1 MNPINRV
8 NFGRRKVRHH
18 VDSMK
23 QVARQFLEVFDLAD
37 LVHFID
43 DAVQDGL
50 DLLIGFLLKESPLA
64 FQPALVAE
72 KLFLVEI
79 GDLSFFAFC
88 DFHEGRTITPN
99 GSTRKPLSENL
110 IYGLRIGPAACCFH
124 HLADEKSEV
133 SSLALPILLDGFG
146 IFFNDLR
153 HDHLDLAEI

>member
-1 MNPINRV
+1 MNAVDGI
-8 NFGRRKVRHH
+8 NFGGRQVRHN

-64 FQPALVAE
+64 FQPALVAK

-99 GSTRKPLSENL
+99 CSTRKPLSENL
-110 IYGLRIGPAACCFH
+110 IYRLRIGPAAGCLH
-124 HLADEKSEV
+124 HLTDKKSEV
-133 SSLALPILLDGFG
+133 SGLALTILFGGFG

-153 HDHLDLAEI
+153 HDFIDLAGV